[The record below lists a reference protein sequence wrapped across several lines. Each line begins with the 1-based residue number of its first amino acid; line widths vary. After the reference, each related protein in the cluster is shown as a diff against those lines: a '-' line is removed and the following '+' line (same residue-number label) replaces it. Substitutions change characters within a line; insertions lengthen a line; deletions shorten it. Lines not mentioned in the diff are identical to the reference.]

1 MLDSMDIEVI
11 AIHSNS
17 IAAHPVRIP
26 LPRCIAVFNEHP
38 FLFVNGEDGTS
49 AKLAQVARMVDVKVK
64 QVIATR
70 ECDVA
75 LILVA
80 ENGTEE
86 ILGVLD
92 GVRVVTHVGSF
103 HRCGLMVAAIGVGA
117 LRVRL
122 VATTD
127 TFAYCLSGNVGQDR

>member
-1 MLDSMDIEVI
+1 MNIEVI

-26 LPRCIAVFNEHP
+26 LPRCIAVLNEHP
-38 FLFVNGEDGTS
+38 FLSVNGEDGTS
-49 AKLAQVARMVDVKVK
+49 AKLAQVARMVDAKVR
-64 QVIATR
+64 QVVVAQ
-70 ECDVA
+70 ECEVT
-75 LILVA
+75 LILVS
-80 ENGTEE
+80 ENGAED
-86 ILGVLD
+86 VLCVLN

-103 HRCGLMVAAIGVGA
+103 HRCGLTVATIGVGA

-127 TFAYCLSGNVGQDR
+127 TFAYCPSGDVGQEC